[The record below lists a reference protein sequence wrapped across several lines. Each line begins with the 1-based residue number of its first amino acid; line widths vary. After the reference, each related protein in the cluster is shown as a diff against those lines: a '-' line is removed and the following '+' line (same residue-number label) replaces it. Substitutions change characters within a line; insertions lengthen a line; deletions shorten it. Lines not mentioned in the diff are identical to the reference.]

1 MAVKRRESQRRATVK
16 RQAIQEQAA
25 RTAQEGMSPR
35 RLWVPRVGD
44 QIAGRVVQQRTLVT
58 REGGRRLLADP
69 VIEALRDLGPLEH
82 EVVDIERLP
91 DVDGRPS
98 YQVKIRRVSRFSR

>member
-1 MAVKRRESQRRATVK
+1 MK

-58 REGGRRLLADP
+58 RDGGRRLLADP
-69 VIEALRDLGPLEH
+69 VIEALRELSPLEH
-82 EVVDIERLP
+82 EVVDIRRLP
-91 DVDGRPS
+91 DVDDRPS
-98 YQVKIRRVSRFSR
+98 YQVKIRRVSRFSS